1 MRLIIVGASALGTH
15 LTRSQIRQGNEVVL
29 IERDEEVARDLAE
42 ELDCTVINAEGTRP
56 DILEKAGIEAADA
69 VVACTNHDQDNI
81 LIGMIAQ
88 EMGVKKVVVKT
99 DDEKFM
105 EVAKKLGI
113 SSPINPPHISSSII
127 TDALRDVDTIQ
138 LSNLIRADVRFISFL
153 AGEQHKGKRIHE
165 LPLPEKTE
173 FIGLYRK
180 KDFILASENPKLE
193 EGDEL
198 IIITRSEHVNR
209 IYEKLQEI

>member
-29 IERDEEVARDLAE
+29 IERDEEVAKDLAE

-56 DILEKAGIEAADA
+56 DILEKAGIEAAEA

-88 EMGVKKVVVKT
+88 EMGVKKVIVKT

-193 EGDEL
+193 AGDEL

-209 IYEKLQEI
+209 IYEKLQEM